1 MKYTRGFS
9 TIELILFLLIA
20 GILLFL
26 ATPFLR
32 SLSFNSKEETN
43 KLVRDSPIFSNES
56 NLSSLSKEIPDTNQS
71 SDLPDSD

>member
-9 TIELILFLLIA
+9 TIELILFLFIA

-56 NLSSLSKEIPDTNQS
+56 NLSSLSIEIPDTNQS
-71 SDLPDSD
+71 SDLPDSH

>member
-43 KLVRDSPIFSNES
+43 KLVRDSPNFSNES